1 MVKSAQ
7 LLAGVFNNKE
17 FYQKML
23 VIALPVMIQNF
34 ISSFLNLID
43 TVMVGKL
50 GEAEIAAVG
59 IANQYFFFFNMFL
72 IGLCAGCSVFI
83 AQFWGKKDIANIR
96 RILGIGL
103 ISAVLISVV
112 FMVIGFLYPVKVMAL
127 FNHDPLVI
135 ELGAKYLKIVL
146 CSYLFTGITFI
157 YSFSLRSIGNAVLPM
172 LISVLALICNAF
184 LNYVLIFGNFGAPA
198 LGVKGAAIATLIART
213 VETTILVAFVYLGKG
228 ALAASFQEMTEVNFA
243 FVKRAYHIIFP
254 VIMNDICW
262 GLASLVY
269 VAVYGRM
276 GTPEVATIQICNTIN
291 NLFLVVIFG
300 LSSAAAVMVGN
311 SIGEGKEWLVRE
323 YAAKYCV
330 ISVKV
335 GLALGLIIAA
345 TSPII
350 LNFFNVSD
358 IVKNSSRIIIYIISA
373 VFFIRALVIMLIVGI
388 LRGGGDA
395 TSAFL
400 IEGFTMW
407 FIGVPLTIL
416 GAFIFHLPVHLV
428 YGLAVIEEIT
438 KCILALIRLKSGQW
452 IKDVTHNIAYG

>member
-172 LISVLALICNAF
+172 LISVLELICNAF

-254 VIMNDICW
+254 VIMKGW
-262 GLASLVY
+262 
-269 VAVYGRM
+269 
-276 GTPEVATIQICNTIN
+276 
-291 NLFLVVIFG
+291 
-300 LSSAAAVMVGN
+300 
-311 SIGEGKEWLVRE
+311 
-323 YAAKYCV
+323 
-330 ISVKV
+330 
-335 GLALGLIIAA
+335 ALR
-345 TSPII
+345 
-350 LNFFNVSD
+350 
-358 IVKNSSRIIIYIISA
+358 K
-373 VFFIRALVIMLIVGI
+373 
-388 LRGGGDA
+388 
-395 TSAFL
+395 
-400 IEGFTMW
+400 
-407 FIGVPLTIL
+407 
-416 GAFIFHLPVHLV
+416 
-428 YGLAVIEEIT
+428 
-438 KCILALIRLKSGQW
+438 
-452 IKDVTHNIAYG
+452 